1 MRTNLIRR
9 ERKSGYRLVSVICCG
24 MLASSYPQFFRNKNV
39 VPCSFLSSFCLSDN
53 SKLGSSSS
61 LASRNNLVR
70 ILRNTRGLPCS
81 GFPVP
86 YLHNPIF
93 APHLHLPRFLSHTGL
108 VFGKMESLFCSEYPR
123 FLRYRFS
130 SESSQVRD
138 VSVLLD
144 LISSIFH
151 FCYNAPTM
159 GLSLNERIF
168 STAIVRHGYCR
179 FLAANDTER
188 PSSRNPAHANSSEF
202 SIVLD
207 ANKGFKTSQN
217 SPGISFNASA
227 SLESEKPF
235 VFSSLLSLSG
245 IRFSEFCN
253 CIFKV
258 LNFVC
263 CIFNRSDKFF
273 ALNVI
278 FNREDNTYHRSRT
291 SDKCTQKHHIFPAV
305 FVLVNIRQQEK
316 NKKYCSYEDGIEDRF
331 IETFFEIGH
340 FLFLRGLNRN
350 FSLQTKFYSCPRR
363 PLFLGALGKTK
374 ALLAP
379 RACLKTMLLQAF
391 TSRFIAWSQYL
402 CIAKFS
408 SHLFRTRS
416 GRIGQRRCFLFLRAA
431 DCPKMIGENGGTKC

>member
-9 ERKSGYRLVSVICCG
+9 ERKSGYRLVSFIHCG
-24 MLASSYPQFFRNKNV
+24 KLTSSYPQLFRNKNV
-39 VPCSFLSSFCLSDN
+39 VLCSFLSSFCLSDN

-108 VFGKMESLFCSEYPR
+108 VFGKMGSLFCSEYPR

-151 FCYNAPTM
+151 FCYNVGRKESAYSRECRTKEIYCFRLHLPNNIKPYSGNNYTKFQTVY
-159 GLSLNERIF
+159 SLCF
-168 STAIVRHGYCR
+168 H
-179 FLAANDTER
+179 LA
-188 PSSRNPAHANSSEF
+188 
-202 SIVLD
+202 
-207 ANKGFKTSQN
+207 
-217 SPGISFNASA
+217 
-227 SLESEKPF
+227 
-235 VFSSLLSLSG
+235 
-245 IRFSEFCN
+245 
-253 CIFKV
+253 
-258 LNFVC
+258 
-263 CIFNRSDKFF
+263 
-273 ALNVI
+273 
-278 FNREDNTYHRSRT
+278 Y
-291 SDKCTQKHHIFPAV
+291 
-305 FVLVNIRQQEK
+305 
-316 NKKYCSYEDGIEDRF
+316 
-331 IETFFEIGH
+331 
-340 FLFLRGLNRN
+340 LRGLNRN
-350 FSLQTKFYSCPRR
+350 LSLQTKFYSYPRR
-363 PLFLGALGKTK
+363 PLFLGALGKAK

>member
-9 ERKSGYRLVSVICCG
+9 ERKSGYRLVSVIRCG
-24 MLASSYPQFFRNKNV
+24 KLASPYTQLFQNKNV
-39 VPCSFLSSFCLSDN
+39 VLCSFLSSFCLSDN

-93 APHLHLPRFLSHTGL
+93 APHLHLPRFLSHTGQ

-207 ANKGFKTSQN
+207 ANQGFKTSQN
-217 SPGISFNASA
+217 SPGISLNASA

-245 IRFSEFCN
+245 IRFTEFCN
-253 CIFKV
+253 FIFKA
-258 LNFVC
+258 LNFFC
-263 CIFNRSDKFF
+263 CFFNRSDKFF
-273 ALNVI
+273 AFNVI
-278 FNREDNTYHRSRT
+278 FNRKDNTHHRSGA
-291 SDKCTQKHHIFPAV
+291 SDKCTQEHHIFPAV

-316 NKKYCSYEDGIEDRF
+316 NKKYCSCEDGIEDRF
-331 IETFFEIGH
+331 IEIFFEIRH

-350 FSLQTKFYSCPRR
+350 LSLQTKVYSSPRR
-363 PLFLGALGKTK
+363 HLFLGALGKAR